1 MVKELK
7 LIQARVDKE
16 LYNDFKT
23 KVKRYHQKTVRW
35 LLEDFMKTELLNI
48 NLTDPNAKPLNWSVN
63 YETRGS

>member
-7 LIQARVDKE
+7 LIQARVDKD

-48 NLTDPNAKPLNWSVN
+48 KPTGPNTKPLNWSVN
-63 YETRGS
+63 YETGNS